1 MKLVRK
7 LSLAISLGVALVLGF
22 RVWVRAMEERD
33 DYRRDE
39 QRDHEVLGSALA
51 TSVKAVWE
59 QEGPE
64 RALGLIRSMDHS
76 GVKGS
81 VRFVWASGE
90 GVDGRAALVPAL
102 IPKPGKMPVS
112 KVLLDGPVPRLVT
125 YAPVN
130 VPGERDGAIELYE
143 VLHGESVA
151 VRTFLQR
158 MVVTTGMIETF
169 CAFIIFGFGVVFVAR
184 PLRALV
190 RKAERI
196 GRGDLSG
203 PLEITQED
211 EIRDVAQAINEMCER
226 LEQARSQAERE
237 TSARLEALEQLRHA
251 DRLRTVGE
259 LASGIAHQMG
269 TPLNVVRVRGSMIA
283 SGEVSEQ
290 RMREIGAIIVEQVDR
305 VGDTI
310 RQLLDFARRQQPT
323 LTSCDVGRLVNQS
336 LRLVEPLAGS
346 RNVQLR
352 LEPSP
357 EPLTLSLDAG
367 QIHQV
372 LTNLLVNALHVSPA
386 GETID
391 VKVERLDSEV
401 AITVQDRGEGIPAE
415 QLGQVFEPFFTTKR
429 AGEGTGLGLS
439 VADGIVR
446 EHGGRITVESARGR
460 GAVFRVILPLRKA
473 A

>member
-22 RVWVRAMEERD
+22 RVWVRAIEERD

-39 QRDHEVLGSALA
+39 QRDHEVLGAALA
-51 TSVKAVWE
+51 TSVEAVWV
-59 QEGPE
+59 QEGAE
-64 RALGLIRSMDHS
+64 RALALIRSVDHS
-76 GVKGS
+76 DVKGS
-81 VRFVWASGE
+81 VRFVWADGT
-90 GVDGRAALVPAL
+90 GVDARPALVPEIL
-102 IPKPGKMPVS
+102 PKLDQSPVTRL
-112 KVLLDGPVPRLVT
+112 LLDGSVPRLVT
-125 YAPVN
+125 YAPID
-130 VPGERDGAIELYE
+130 VPGERDGAIELFE
-143 VLHGESVA
+143 ELSGESRA
-151 VRTFLQR
+151 VRMFLQSL
-158 MVVTTGMIETF
+158 VVTTAMIEAF
-169 CAFIIFGFGVVFVAR
+169 CVIIIFAFGVVFVAR
-184 PLRALV
+184 PLRKLV
-190 RKAERI
+190 EKAERI
-196 GRGDLSG
+196 GRGDLTG
-203 PLEITQED
+203 PLSLGRND
-211 EIRDVAQAINEMCER
+211 EIRDVALAMNEMCER
-226 LEQARSQAERE
+226 LQEARSQAERE
-237 TSARLEALEQLRHA
+237 ATARLEALEQLRHA

-290 RMREIGAIIVEQVDR
+290 RMREIGGIIVEQVDR

-336 LRLVEPLAGS
+336 IRLVEPLAGA

-352 LEPSP
+352 LEPSQ
-357 EPLTLSLDAG
+357 EPLVLALDAS

-372 LTNLLVNALHVSPA
+372 LTNLLVNALQVTPT

-391 VKVERLDSEV
+391 VRVERLEGEV
-401 AITVQDRGEGIPAE
+401 AITVQDRGEGIPVE
-415 QLGQVFEPFFTTKR
+415 QLDQVFEPFFTTKR

-446 EHGGRITVESARGR
+446 EHGGRITVESVRGQ
-460 GAVFRVILPLRKA
+460 GAVFRVFLPLRQA